1 MNTIFTGLS
10 DFHKL
15 VLSSFKTTFKNLKNF
30 SKENFNHE
38 LKTNLGERCVKNY
51 ASSENVF
58 LDILNK
64 HAPFKKK
71 LIRANDVPYV
81 TKSLRKAIIKRS
93 NLQNIYLLKKKPES
107 LKNYYKKKNYCSS
120 LYRKER
126 KMFSCNFDSS
136 KMYNKK
142 LRKTIQTFF
151 LKNKKLQTKLKIYR

>member
-15 VLSSFKTTFKNLKNF
+15 VLSAFKTTFKNLKNF

-93 NLQNIYLLKKKPES
+93 NLQNIYLLKKKPE
-107 LKNYYKKKNYCSS
+107 
-120 LYRKER
+120 
-126 KMFSCNFDSS
+126 
-136 KMYNKK
+136 
-142 LRKTIQTFF
+142 
-151 LKNKKLQTKLKIYR
+151 

>member
-107 LKNYYKKKNYCSS
+107 LKTTTKRKIIAAACIEKNARCFPVT
-120 LYRKER
+120 LIRQKCTTR
-126 KMFSCNFDSS
+126 N
-136 KMYNKK
+136 
-142 LRKTIQTFF
+142 
-151 LKNKKLQTKLKIYR
+151 